1 MAEKLDPKEIVTPW
15 PSSYMTPR
23 LHWATASPI
32 PLRDGTLSGQPRSRH
47 GCRHPSLP
55 ESQPRRWIF
64 VTVRRHSLSS
74 GPPPGVPDLTPIL
87 GAPTRENEQVGFGVP
102 TGGLLEP
109 SEITFRPYGSRNRNP
124 QLLTDNNAI
133 AF

>member
-23 LHWATASPI
+23 LHWAPVSPI

-64 VTVRRHSLSS
+64 RNSEASFSKFWATSWCSGLNAYSRSATAGERTSRLRR
-74 GPPPGVPDLTPIL
+74 T
-87 GAPTRENEQVGFGVP
+87 GFGPSGAQRDHFSSLWVP
-102 TGGLLEP
+102 
-109 SEITFRPYGSRNRNP
+109 
-124 QLLTDNNAI
+124 
-133 AF
+133 